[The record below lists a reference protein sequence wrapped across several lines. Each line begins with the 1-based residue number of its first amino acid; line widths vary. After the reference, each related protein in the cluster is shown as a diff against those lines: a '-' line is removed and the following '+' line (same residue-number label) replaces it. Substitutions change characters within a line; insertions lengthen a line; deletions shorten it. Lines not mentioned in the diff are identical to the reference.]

1 MTRKEAREQAFILIF
16 EKSFREESMEEII
29 ADALEH
35 GLIASDDY
43 VEAVTKGVEAQQEA
57 LDARITA
64 NLKGWTLSRLSRV
77 ALAALRLAVYEMLYM
92 QDIPTGVS
100 INEAV
105 ELTKK
110 FATEDD
116 AAYINGVLGTIA
128 REGAHA

>member
-16 EKSFREESMEEII
+16 EKSFREEPMEEII
-29 ADALEH
+29 ADAFEY
-35 GLIASDDY
+35 GLITPEDY
-43 VEAVTKGVEAQQEA
+43 VETVANGVEREKVTI
-57 LDARITA
+57 DARIA
-64 NLKGWTLSRLSRV
+64 LNLKGWSLNRLSKV

-92 QDIPTGVS
+92 DDIPTGVS

-128 REGAHA
+128 RESDNA

>member
-16 EKSFREESMEEII
+16 EKSFREEPMEEII
-29 ADALEH
+29 ADAFEY
-35 GLIASDDY
+35 GLITPEDY
-43 VEAVTKGVEAQQEA
+43 VETVANGVEAQKETI
-57 LDARITA
+57 DARIAA
-64 NLKGWTLSRLSRV
+64 NLKGWSLNRLSKV

-92 QDIPTGVS
+92 DDIPTGVS

-128 REGAHA
+128 RESENA